1 MRVTRVA
8 TALLQGNFE
17 WLLVRVETD
26 AGITGLGEAPWGA
39 GVEDAVHRLGAQ
51 IVGGDAR
58 DIDRL
63 WRRMYLSTSGVPWAG
78 AVVAAANGIETAL
91 FDALGRQSG
100 LPIYRLLGGR
110 YRDRVRVYAD
120 CHAGRLEDGAAAVT
134 DRAGEGWHDTYAPD
148 ADYRPEAYAR
158 RAIWAVSRGFDAIKF
173 DLDVPTELERDPH
186 NRVLG
191 NEHLDRLVAIVA
203 AIRSAVGRGIDVAFD
218 CHWHF
223 DVHSAIRLARALEP
237 FDLLWLED
245 PVPPENPTAMA
256 QVARATSTP
265 ICTGENL
272 YLRQPFR
279 QLLDAGAAD
288 IVEPDFPRSGG
299 FLEFR
304 RIADLADE
312 WYVPVAPHNVGSP
325 IATLGAVH
333 MAAAIP
339 NFLALE
345 FHAIDVPW
353 WKDLVT
359 GDAATI
365 IDGHLRVPEGPGLGV
380 ELDEDVGR
388 SHLKAGS
395 SWFGS

>member
-1 MRVTRVA
+1 MRITRVA

-26 AGITGLGEAPWGA
+26 AGIDGLGEAHWGA
-39 GVEDAVHRLGAQ
+39 GVEDAVHRLGAEL
-51 IVGGDAR
+51 IGEDAR

-63 WRRMYLSTSGVPWAG
+63 WRRMYLTTSGVPWAG

-91 FDALGRQSG
+91 FDVLGRAAG

-110 YRDRVRVYAD
+110 YRDRIRLYAD
-120 CHAGRLEDGAAAVT
+120 LHAGRSEGDRDAAEEL
-134 DRAGEGWHDTYAPD
+134 GEGWHASYAPD

-158 RAIWAVSRGFDAIKF
+158 RAGWAVDRGFDAIKF
-173 DLDVPTELERDPH
+173 DLDVPNGFERDPH
-186 NRVLG
+186 NRVLT
-191 NEHLDRLVAIVA
+191 NAHLDSLVEIA
-203 AIRSAVGRGIDVAFD
+203 AAVRERVGRGIDVAFD

-223 DVHSAIRLARALEP
+223 DVQSAVRLARALEP

-245 PVPPENPTAMA
+245 PVPPENHAAMA
-256 QVARATSTP
+256 RVAEATTTP

-272 YLRQPFR
+272 YLRHAFR
-279 QLLDAGAAD
+279 ELLAAGAAD
-288 IVEPDFPRSGG
+288 IIEPDFPRSGG

-325 IATLGAVH
+325 IATLAAAH

-353 WKDLVT
+353 WQDLVRA
-359 GDAATI
+359 DAAAI
-365 IDGHLRVPEGPGLGV
+365 VDGHLRVPEAPGLGV

-395 SWFGS
+395 SWFGD